1 MIFQGYFPR
10 ADLITWFLEKDPFPG
25 GKIILPLK
33 FRHESAILGGEMGTV
48 LDENIIEKGGKSDA
62 NKLERTC
69 SKYS

>member
-1 MIFQGYFPR
+1 M
-10 ADLITWFLEKDPFPG
+10 
-25 GKIILPLK
+25 PLK